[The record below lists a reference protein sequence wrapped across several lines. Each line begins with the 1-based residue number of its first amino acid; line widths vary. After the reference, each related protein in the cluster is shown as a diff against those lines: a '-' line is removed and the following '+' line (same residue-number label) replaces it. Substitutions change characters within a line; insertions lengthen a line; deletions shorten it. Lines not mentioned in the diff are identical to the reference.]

1 MFTAALFTIA
11 KIGKQPKH
19 PSMDGPVEYCCSV
32 AKSRPT
38 VCDPMDYKPPGA
50 SVQGI
55 PQARILEWV
64 AISIFR
70 GSSWPRGETHISCLT
85 GGFFT
90 TEPHGNEMEYSNGML
105 LEWNITQQKKKKRE
119 RERDHLS
126 IYSNMDESREH
137 YAMWNVRQRKKNT
150 IWSHLYIESK
160 KQNENIQI
168 QRTNIWFPEGRG
180 LVELQNRWRRLRG
193 TNLQL
198 YNK

>member
-1 MFTAALFTIA
+1 
-11 KIGKQPKH
+11 
-19 PSMDGPVEYCCSV
+19 MD
-32 AKSRPT
+32 
-38 VCDPMDYKPPGA
+38 
-50 SVQGI
+50 Q
-55 PQARILEWV
+55 
-64 AISIFR
+64 
-70 GSSWPRGETHISCLT
+70 
-85 GGFFT
+85 
-90 TEPHGNEMEYSNGML
+90 
-105 LEWNITQQKKKKRE
+105 WNIVQLLNHVQLFVTPWTISRQAPLCKEFPRQEYWSGLLFPSSGDLPDPGVKPTFPAWQADSLPLSHMGMKWSIPMECYWNGILLSKKKKKKE

-137 YAMWNVRQRKKNT
+137 YAMWNVRQRKTNT

>member
-19 PSMDGPVEYCCSV
+19 PSMDGPVEYCSV

-70 GSSWPRGETHISCLT
+70 GSS
-85 GGFFT
+85 
-90 TEPHGNEMEYSNGML
+90 
-105 LEWNITQQKKKKRE
+105 
-119 RERDHLS
+119 
-126 IYSNMDESREH
+126 
-137 YAMWNVRQRKKNT
+137 
-150 IWSHLYIESK
+150 
-160 KQNENIQI
+160 
-168 QRTNIWFPEGRG
+168 
-180 LVELQNRWRRLRG
+180 
-193 TNLQL
+193 
-198 YNK
+198 